1 MLGNTGTY
9 ISDIRVTFEHHLTG
23 DHPPSFT
30 VENVP
35 DVVYPMK
42 DRLPFVWV
50 LNSDATTLQVVWNSN
65 VEMKDNWYEA
75 AVTHSAP
82 HRIVSVVD
90 WVSDGF
96 VDEPAHAHLAD
107 FGFAPIPKEP
117 APRAPALYNVFAWG
131 VNDPSEANRTFE
143 HENFDALASPFGWHF
158 VETGSEP
165 GLKAPTYRNTS
176 TTWGNNVFAHENWEG
191 RNNWVHNYRPD
202 AGPDMVFDYPYDPK
216 KTDS

>member
-65 VEMKDNWYEA
+65 VEMKDNWMQD
-75 AVTHSAP
+75 AVGAEVS
-82 HRIVSVVD
+82 HRIVSRRPTRLSPWSLSLLRAARVKPTTSSHGASTTLRSASTPSRSRA
-90 WVSDGF
+90 WIRSR
-96 VDEPAHAHLAD
+96 PLLACTRSCT
-107 FGFAPIPKEP
+107 GTIP
-117 APRAPALYNVFAWG
+117 R
-131 VNDPSEANRTFE
+131 R
-143 HENFDALASPFGWHF
+143 LASARQ
-158 VETGSEP
+158 
-165 GLKAPTYRNTS
+165 GLVRD
-176 TTWGNNVFAHENWEG
+176 
-191 RNNWVHNYRPD
+191 PD
-202 AGPDMVFDYPYDPK
+202 H
-216 KTDS
+216 DSYSGQHPLRARGL